1 LKPCKKENPIMI
13 KTYALAVE
21 TEAGIRVMPFGP
33 FTLAKAES
41 LRNDMAQAGKPCL
54 VINVNAI

>member
-1 LKPCKKENPIMI
+1 MTI
-13 KTYALAVE
+13 KTYTLAVE
-21 TEAGIRVMPFGP
+21 TESGIRVLPYGP

-41 LRNDMAQAGKPCL
+41 LRDDMAQAGKPCL

>member
-1 LKPCKKENPIMI
+1 MI
-13 KTYALAVE
+13 RTYALAVE

-41 LRNDMAQAGKPCL
+41 LRADMVQAGKPVL
-54 VINVNAI
+54 VLNINSI

>member
-1 LKPCKKENPIMI
+1 MI
-13 KTYALAVE
+13 RTYALAVE
-21 TEAGIRVMPFGP
+21 TESGLRIMPFGP

-41 LRNDMAQAGKPCL
+41 LRDSMAQAGKPCL

>member
-1 LKPCKKENPIMI
+1 MI

-21 TEAGIRVMPFGP
+21 TESGIRVLPYGP

-41 LRNDMAQAGKPCL
+41 LRDSMAQAGKPVL
-54 VINVNAI
+54 VLNINAI

>member
-1 LKPCKKENPIMI
+1 MI

-41 LRNDMAQAGKPCL
+41 LRDDMTQAGKPVL
-54 VINVNAI
+54 VLNINSI

>member
-1 LKPCKKENPIMI
+1 MTI

-21 TEAGIRVMPFGP
+21 TESGIRVLPYGP

-41 LRNDMAQAGKPCL
+41 FRADMAMAGKPVL
-54 VINVNAI
+54 VININAI

>member
-1 LKPCKKENPIMI
+1 MTI

-21 TEAGIRVMPFGP
+21 TESGIRVMPFGP

-41 LRNDMAQAGKPCL
+41 LRADMAQAGKPVL
-54 VINVNAI
+54 VININAI

>member
-1 LKPCKKENPIMI
+1 MI
-13 KTYALAVE
+13 RTYAIAIE
-21 TEAGIRVMPFGP
+21 TESGIRVMPFGP

-41 LRNDMAQAGKPCL
+41 LRDSMAQAGKPCL

>member
-1 LKPCKKENPIMI
+1 MTQSKGVPDMTI

-21 TEAGIRVMPFGP
+21 TESGIRVMPYGP

-41 LRNDMAQAGKPCL
+41 LRDDMAQAGKPVL
-54 VINVNAI
+54 VININAI